1 MFSFVCPCVAVGRG
15 GALPPKR
22 IPTKKAFRYGKQF
35 NGESVPVNGVLRE
48 FFFCIFLHIFVCF
61 CMGKSDVCH
70 HPFAHGKKLCGM
82 T

>member
-48 FFFCIFLHIFVCF
+48 FFFAYFYIYLCVFVWGNPMCAIILLH
-61 CMGKSDVCH
+61 MGKSCV
-70 HPFAHGKKLCGM
+70 A
-82 T
+82 